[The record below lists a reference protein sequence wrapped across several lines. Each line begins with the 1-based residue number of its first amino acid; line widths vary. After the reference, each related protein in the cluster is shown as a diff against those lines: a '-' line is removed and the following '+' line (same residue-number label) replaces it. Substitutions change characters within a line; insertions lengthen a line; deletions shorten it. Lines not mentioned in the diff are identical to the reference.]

1 MIPCSETFTDA
12 FLPEPRTPTDH
23 TRLLRTIAAFA
34 NTAGGNLW
42 MGVAPDGTV
51 TGLRDP
57 DDFERQL
64 PDLLRDGIQPYLLPF
79 VETERFRLDG
89 RTVLRIHVDAG
100 TMQPCVPAPLNK
112 AETETETESE
122 PDGTVWVRRGSAVVP
137 ATADEIAAMVR
148 AANPTPFEARTVL
161 RQDLTFNDCAGVF
174 RQRGLPFGHEESARP
189 GQSVS
194 PGLPVN
200 PKTLPP
206 GFWDHRRRACTNL
219 AHICSDQS
227 EHALVLTRFADDGRL
242 RLLDAERVAGSVF
255 EHFMRAEDFLD
266 RAVGRGQ
273 HLHVRPDVL
282 REALAAVLTLR
293 DYARKTSL
301 LVDVTPSNVT
311 FSVIGGLTEPMSP
324 ADAALRLRTDC
335 RNPELLRLFDRL
347 GLTAG
352 IGTGFE
358 LIRDW
363 AKGSSVEAL
372 LNVTTSS
379 VTITL
384 PRLPNPDDP
393 EHAFPDRPEFGEVL
407 TLLAV
412 RGQTAPIARKDVQ
425 EALGWSQTRTITVLA
440 AMVEAGLLEKAGGGR
455 STLYRLKG

>member
-1 MIPCSETFTDA
+1 
-12 FLPEPRTPTDH
+12 
-23 TRLLRTIAAFA
+23 
-34 NTAGGNLW
+34 
-42 MGVAPDGTV
+42 
-51 TGLRDP
+51 
-57 DDFERQL
+57 
-64 PDLLRDGIQPYLLPF
+64 
-79 VETERFRLDG
+79 
-89 RTVLRIHVDAG
+89 
-100 TMQPCVPAPLNK
+100 
-112 AETETETESE
+112 
-122 PDGTVWVRRGSAVVP
+122 
-137 ATADEIAAMVR
+137 MVR
-148 AANPTPFEARTVL
+148 AANPTPFEARTAL
-161 RQDLTFNDCAGVF
+161 RQDLTFNACAGVF

-200 PKTLPP
+200 PEALPP
-206 GFWDHRRRACTNL
+206 GFWDRRRRAYTNL

-242 RLLDAERVAGSVF
+242 RVLDAERVAGSVF
-255 EHFMRAEDFLD
+255 EHFIRAEDFLD

-335 RNPELLRLFDRL
+335 RNPELLRLFERL

-352 IGTGFE
+352 SDTGFE
-358 LIRDW
+358 LIRGW
-363 AKGSSVEAL
+363 AKGASVEAL

-393 EHAFPDRPEFGEVL
+393 ENAFPDRPEFGEVL

>member
-1 MIPCSETFTDA
+1 MRRGKA
-12 FLPEPRTPTDH
+12 
-23 TRLLRTIAAFA
+23 
-34 NTAGGNLW
+34 
-42 MGVAPDGTV
+42 VAP
-51 TGLRDP
+51 
-57 DDFERQL
+57 
-64 PDLLRDGIQPYLLPF
+64 
-79 VETERFRLDG
+79 
-89 RTVLRIHVDAG
+89 
-100 TMQPCVPAPLNK
+100 
-112 AETETETESE
+112 
-122 PDGTVWVRRGSAVVP
+122 
-137 ATADEIAAMVR
+137 ATTDEIAAMVR
-148 AANPTPFEARTVL
+148 AANPTPFEARTAL
-161 RQDLTFNDCAGVF
+161 RQDLTFNACAGIF
-174 RQRGLPFGHEESARP
+174 RQRGLLFGHEESGRSGKP
-189 GQSVS
+189 GQ
-194 PGLPVN
+194 PVN
-200 PKTLPP
+200 LKTLPP

-227 EHALVLTRFADDGRL
+227 EHAIVLTRFADDGKL
-242 RLLDAERVAGSVF
+242 RVLDAERIVGSVL
-255 EHFMRAEDFLD
+255 EHFIRAEDFLD

-352 IGTGFE
+352 IGTGIE

-412 RGQTAPIARKDVQ
+412 RGQTAPIARKNVQ
-425 EALGWSQTRTITVLA
+425 KALGWSQTRTITVLA
-440 AMVEAGLLEKAGGGR
+440 VMVEAGLLEKAGGGR

>member
-1 MIPCSETFTDA
+1 MRRGKA
-12 FLPEPRTPTDH
+12 
-23 TRLLRTIAAFA
+23 
-34 NTAGGNLW
+34 
-42 MGVAPDGTV
+42 VAP
-51 TGLRDP
+51 
-57 DDFERQL
+57 
-64 PDLLRDGIQPYLLPF
+64 
-79 VETERFRLDG
+79 
-89 RTVLRIHVDAG
+89 
-100 TMQPCVPAPLNK
+100 
-112 AETETETESE
+112 
-122 PDGTVWVRRGSAVVP
+122 
-137 ATADEIAAMVR
+137 ATTDEIAAMVR
-148 AANPTPFEARTVL
+148 AANPTPFEARTAL
-161 RQDLTFNDCAGVF
+161 RQDLTFNACAGIF

-200 PKTLPP
+200 PEALPP
-206 GFWDHRRRACTNL
+206 GFWDRRRRAYTNL

-227 EHALVLTRFADDGRL
+227 EHALVLTRFADDGKL
-242 RLLDAERVAGSVF
+242 RVLDAECVAGSVF
-255 EHFMRAEDFLD
+255 EHFIRAEDFLD

-282 REALAAVLTLR
+282 REALAAALTLR

-352 IGTGFE
+352 IGTEIE

-412 RGQTAPIARKDVQ
+412 RGQTAPIARKNVQ
-425 EALGWSQTRTITVLA
+425 KALGWSQTRTITVLA
-440 AMVEAGLLEKAGGGR
+440 VMVEAGLLEKAGGGR

>member
-12 FLPEPRTPTDH
+12 FLPEPRTPADH
-23 TRLLRTIAAFA
+23 ARLMRTIAAFA
-34 NTAGGNLW
+34 NTAGGRIWL
-42 MGVAPDGTV
+42 GVAPDGTV

-64 PDLLRDGIQPYLLPF
+64 PDLLRDGIQPCLLPF
-79 VETERFRLDG
+79 VETERVRLDG
-89 RTVLRIHVDAG
+89 RTVLRLHVEAG
-100 TMQPCVPAPLNK
+100 AMRPCVPAPLYK
-112 AETETETESE
+112 TETETEPE
-122 PDGTVWVRRGSAVVP
+122 PDGTVWVRRGKAVAP

-148 AANPTPFEARTVL
+148 AANPTPFEARTAF
-161 RQDLTFNDCAGVF
+161 RQDLTFNACAGVF

-227 EHALVLTRFADDGRL
+227 EHAIVLTRFADDGKL
-242 RLLDAERVAGSVF
+242 RGLDAERIVGSVL
-255 EHFMRAEDFLD
+255 EHFIRAEDFLD
-266 RAVGRGQ
+266 RAAGRGQ

-282 REALAAVLTLR
+282 REALAAALTLR

-324 ADAALRLRTDC
+324 ADAALRLRTDG
-335 RNPELLRLFDRL
+335 RNPELLRF
-347 GLTAG
+347 
-352 IGTGFE
+352 F
-358 LIRDW
+358 
-363 AKGSSVEAL
+363 
-372 LNVTTSS
+372 
-379 VTITL
+379 
-384 PRLPNPDDP
+384 DP
-393 EHAFPDRPEFGEVL
+393 ELPPQFLYYTSKTSFRPKEVFF
-407 TLLAV
+407 
-412 RGQTAPIARKDVQ
+412 
-425 EALGWSQTRTITVLA
+425 TIPCF
-440 AMVEAGLLEKAGGGR
+440 
-455 STLYRLKG
+455 S

>member
-12 FLPEPRTPTDH
+12 FLPEPRTPADH
-23 TRLLRTIAAFA
+23 ARLLRTIAAFA
-34 NTAGGNLW
+34 NTAGGRIWL
-42 MGVAPDGTV
+42 GVAPDGTV

-64 PDLLRDGIQPYLLPF
+64 PDLLRDGIQPCLLPF
-79 VETERFRLDG
+79 VETERVRLDG
-89 RTVLRIHVDAG
+89 RTVLRLHVEAG
-100 TMQPCVPAPLNK
+100 AMRPCVPAPLYK
-112 AETETETESE
+112 TETETEPE
-122 PDGTVWVRRGSAVVP
+122 PDGTVWVRRGKAVAP
-137 ATADEIAAMVR
+137 ATTDEIAAMVR
-148 AANPTPFEARTVL
+148 AANPTPFEARTAL
-161 RQDLTFNDCAGVF
+161 RQDLTFNACAGVF

-227 EHALVLTRFADDGRL
+227 EHAIVLTRFADDGKL
-242 RLLDAERVAGSVF
+242 RVLDAERIVGSVL
-255 EHFMRAEDFLD
+255 EHFIRAEDFLD
-266 RAVGRGQ
+266 RAAGRGQ

-282 REALAAVLTLR
+282 REALAAALTLR

-335 RNPELLRLFDRL
+335 RNPELLRLFERL

-352 IGTGFE
+352 SDTGFE
-358 LIRDW
+358 LIRGW
-363 AKGSSVEAL
+363 AKGASVEAL

-384 PRLPNPDDP
+384 PRLPIPTTLRTPSPTGPNSARCSRSSRSAARLRRSPGRTSRKPSDGL
-393 EHAFPDRPEFGEVL
+393 RP
-407 TLLAV
+407 
-412 RGQTAPIARKDVQ
+412 ARSRFSPPWWRQ
-425 EALGWSQTRTITVLA
+425 GSLRRPA
-440 AMVEAGLLEKAGGGR
+440 AAARRFTG
-455 STLYRLKG
+455 

>member
-1 MIPCSETFTDA
+1 M
-12 FLPEPRTPTDH
+12 
-23 TRLLRTIAAFA
+23 
-34 NTAGGNLW
+34 
-42 MGVAPDGTV
+42 
-51 TGLRDP
+51 TGSNP
-57 DDFERQL
+57 VS
-64 PDLLRDGIQPYLLPF
+64 LPF
-79 VETERFRLDG
+79 VETERVRLDG
-89 RTVLRIHVDAG
+89 RTVLRIHVEVGA
-100 TMQPCVPAPLNK
+100 MRPCVPAPLYK
-112 AETETETESE
+112 TETETETETE
-122 PDGTVWVRRGSAVVP
+122 PGARRHGLSAAGESRRPGHHRRDRRDGARRQPDALRSADRPPAGPHLQRLRRDLPSAGSALR
-137 ATADEIAAMVR
+137 TR
-148 AANPTPFEARTVL
+148 GKRTARTV
-161 RQDLTFNDCAGVF
+161 REP
-174 RQRGLPFGHEESARP
+174 R
-189 GQSVS
+189 
-194 PGLPVN
+194 LPVN
-200 PKTLPP
+200 PEALPWLLGP
-206 GFWDHRRRACTNL
+206 PPTAYTNL

-227 EHALVLTRFADDGRL
+227 EHALVLTRFADDGKL
-242 RLLDAERVAGSVF
+242 RVLDAECVADRCSNTSSAP
-255 EHFMRAEDFLD
+255 RTSLD

-282 REALAAVLTLR
+282 REALAAALTLR

-352 IGTGFE
+352 IGTGIE

-412 RGQTAPIARKDVQ
+412 RGQTAPIARKNVQ
-425 EALGWSQTRTITVLA
+425 KALGWSQTRTITVLA
-440 AMVEAGLLEKAGGGR
+440 VMVEAGLLERPAAARR
-455 STLYRLKG
+455 STG

>member
-1 MIPCSETFTDA
+1 M
-12 FLPEPRTPTDH
+12 
-23 TRLLRTIAAFA
+23 
-34 NTAGGNLW
+34 
-42 MGVAPDGTV
+42 
-51 TGLRDP
+51 
-57 DDFERQL
+57 
-64 PDLLRDGIQPYLLPF
+64 
-79 VETERFRLDG
+79 
-89 RTVLRIHVDAG
+89 
-100 TMQPCVPAPLNK
+100 
-112 AETETETESE
+112 
-122 PDGTVWVRRGSAVVP
+122 
-137 ATADEIAAMVR
+137 
-148 AANPTPFEARTVL
+148 
-161 RQDLTFNDCAGVF
+161 
-174 RQRGLPFGHEESARP
+174 
-189 GQSVS
+189 S

-200 PKTLPP
+200 PEALPP
-206 GFWDHRRRACTNL
+206 GFWDRRRRAYTNL
-219 AHICSDQS
+219 VHICSDQS

-242 RLLDAERVAGSVF
+242 RVLDAERVAGSVF
-255 EHFMRAEDFLD
+255 EHFIRAEDFLD

-324 ADAALRLRTDC
+324 ADAAPRLRTDC

-412 RGQTAPIARKDVQ
+412 RGQTAPIARKNIQ
-425 EALGWSQTRTITVLA
+425 KALGWSQTRTITVLA